1 MKIKILL
8 LVVYGLKVRYFK
20 KIKFKKYLY
29 NNIICIGFYIKFIYT
44 INNNKYKKYKIHYKK
59 INII

>member
-1 MKIKILL
+1 M
-8 LVVYGLKVRYFK
+8 RYFK
-20 KIKFKKYLY
+20 KIKYLY

>member
-1 MKIKILL
+1 MKIKNLL

-20 KIKFKKYLY
+20 KIKYLY

>member
-1 MKIKILL
+1 MKIKNLL

-20 KIKFKKYLY
+20 KIKFLY

-44 INNNKYKKYKIHYKK
+44 INNKYNKYKIHYKK

>member
-1 MKIKILL
+1 MKIKNLL

-20 KIKFKKYLY
+20 KIKYLY
-29 NNIICIGFYIKFIYT
+29 NNIICIGFYIKFIYI

>member
-1 MKIKILL
+1 MVLN
-8 LVVYGLKVRYFK
+8 VRYFK
-20 KIKFKKYLY
+20 KIKFKEYLY

>member
-1 MKIKILL
+1 MKIKNLL

-20 KIKFKKYLY
+20 KIKYLC

>member
-1 MKIKILL
+1 MVLN
-8 LVVYGLKVRYFK
+8 VRYFK
-20 KIKFKKYLY
+20 KIKVKKYLY

-44 INNNKYKKYKIHYKK
+44 INNKYNKYKIHYKK